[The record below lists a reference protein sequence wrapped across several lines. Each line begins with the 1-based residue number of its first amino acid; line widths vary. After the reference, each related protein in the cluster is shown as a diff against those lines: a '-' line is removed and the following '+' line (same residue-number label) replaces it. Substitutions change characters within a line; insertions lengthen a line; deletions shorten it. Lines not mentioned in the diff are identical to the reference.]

1 MVHQGQV
8 KTRLRVGDL
17 VEVIAGKDKGK
28 RGKIT
33 TLLRKEN
40 RAVVEGVQVIKRHL
54 KPSQKNPQGS
64 IASQEASIHLS
75 NVMIVDPKT
84 DHPTRIGVK
93 VLNTPGG
100 EKKTIRISKASG
112 ESLDAK

>member
-33 TLLRKEN
+33 RLLKKQN
-40 RAVVEGVQVIKRHL
+40 RAVIVGVQVVKRHL
-54 KPSQKNPQGS
+54 KPSQKNPQGGVTT
-64 IASQEASIHLS
+64 QEAPIHLS

-84 DHPTRIGVK
+84 DRPTRIGVK
-93 VLNTPGG
+93 VVGTSDGK
-100 EKKTIRISKASG
+100 KKTIRISRSSG
-112 ESLDAK
+112 EALDTN